1 MTMKAYFAT
10 DAVYPEEAAGTV
22 IASSD
27 EEAMTAAMRMLN
39 VERDGVTLYT
49 AETAEGAIKGKLEE
63 LNDAMEK
70 SARAERAS
78 ITEELNDAMDR
89 GARAEIMRITDA
101 LPVLQWRKMREGRLL
116 GTLLDWKLDAYDDQ
130 FVVFLCGRD
139 VGGGRATDLAAAR
152 ASAEGQLRRIGV
164 CFRVAQEVVE

>member
-10 DAVYPEEAAGTV
+10 DAVYPDEAAGTV
-22 IASSD
+22 LASSD

-49 AETAEGAIKGKLEE
+49 AETAEGAIKEKLEE
-63 LNDAMEK
+63 LNGAMEK

-78 ITEELNDAMDR
+78 
-89 GARAEIMRITDA
+89 ITDA

-152 ASAEGQLRRIGV
+152 AAAEGQLRRIGV
-164 CFRVAQEVVE
+164 RFRVAQEVVE